1 MSDIL
6 TNNTNQQQYPLA
18 PSLVR
23 SGSTPP
29 PILARVNHKL
39 HQRNNVEETPQYTAL
54 QHEALRFQK
63 DPKLH
68 LKHLLADAS
77 RCLALMAVHK
87 SSSSGVGTG
96 TAAAGSGSLSSSI
109 SSSKFDVS
117 TITTTTTTTEDNN
130 NNTKNADLK
139 STRKSMIQRH
149 DSKNSLNGNTN
160 NTNGIRRK
168 IILDYSR
175 QHVTGETME
184 LLFDLADRMG
194 LTERMSEM
202 RSSCSGFDSSSSSV
216 GQQQQHALISRMP
229 KGYYDRPTAT
239 GSGGGG
245 GVRRLHNPRMVIS
258 GDSGTSRGM
267 DGIKMLN
274 EVHSCFDTVSHF
286 SEEVRDGIVRG
297 CTGKILR
304 NVVCIIGNSED
315 DEDSADGVGNGMGG
329 GGSLGGASNGGG
341 GSGSSAIFSGPEAVH
356 EALSG
361 CVDTAI
367 DSELRFVLGND
378 PEVFHRS
385 VRGLN
390 SAETLIIVVFVGDG
404 RGATTG
410 DGEVTITS
418 RIVCAAKRW
427 LFRSVCPVVSKDEA
441 VAAHFCAVA
450 PSLLTSEI
458 EDSDNIG
465 VCASMAI
472 ELGIPQHRIF
482 PIYSGGSGRFSVWS
496 AIGVLPLSI
505 IHSHSIVRQ
514 FLDGAHDIDEH
525 FFDAPLGGN
534 IPVLLGLLGVWNST
548 FMGYHARALL
558 PYSSSLSK
566 FPNHVQKFDMEG
578 NGKGVSAFGVSL
590 PFHAGEI
597 DLGATGCTDGGGR
610 HSFYQLLHQ
619 GRPVPVDFIGF
630 MEGGPS
636 IVNEDNDDD
645 TDSQPK
651 LTDSSFDDNAE
662 QVGVSSHDELMA
674 NFFAQPDA
682 LAYGKT
688 LNDLIQEGVEDYL
701 RPHKVFPGNRP
712 SSSILMTKLDAFAIG
727 QLLAIYE
734 HRTAVQGYIW
744 GINSFD
750 SYGTE
755 LGKVYAKRV
764 KAQLSASR
772 RRGASVQGFNSSS
785 GFLLEAYLSH
795 GRVSR

>member
-6 TNNTNQQQYPLA
+6 TNQQLHPLA

-96 TAAAGSGSLSSSI
+96 TAGSGSLSSSI

-117 TITTTTTTTEDNN
+117 TTTTNEANNN
-130 NNTKNADLK
+130 NNTKNADLT
-139 STRKSMIQRH
+139 STTKSMIQRH
-149 DSKNSLNGNTN
+149 DSKNSLNGNAN

-216 GQQQQHALISRMP
+216 GQQQQHVLISRMP
-229 KGYYDRPTAT
+229 KGYYDRPTAA
-239 GSGGGG
+239 GSGG

-258 GDSGTSRGM
+258 GASGTSGGV
-267 DGIKMLN
+267 DGINMLN
-274 EVHSCFDTVSHF
+274 EVHSCLDSISHF

-297 CTGKILR
+297 CTGKLFK

-341 GSGSSAIFSGPEAVH
+341 GSESSAIFSGPEAVH
-356 EALSG
+356 EALLG
-361 CVDTAI
+361 GEDTAI

-390 SAETLIIVVFVGDG
+390 SEETLIIVVFVGDG
-404 RGATTG
+404 RGATTA

-427 LFRSVCPVVSKDEA
+427 LFRSVGPVVSKDEA

-450 PSLLTSEI
+450 PSSLTSDI

-465 VCASMAI
+465 VGASMAI
-472 ELGIPQHRIF
+472 ELGIPQNRIF
-482 PIYSGGSGRFSVWS
+482 PIYSWGGSGRFSVWS
-496 AIGVLPLSI
+496 GIGILPLSI

-578 NGKGVSAFGVSL
+578 NGKCVSSFGVSL

-597 DLGATGCTDGGGR
+597 DIGDAGCTDGGGR

-636 IVNEDNDDD
+636 IVDEDNDDD
-645 TDSQPK
+645 TDSQE
-651 LTDSSFDDNAE
+651 LTNSSFDDNAE
-662 QVGVSSHDELMA
+662 QVGVRSHDELMA

-688 LNDLIQEGVEDYL
+688 LNDLIQEGVEEYL

-795 GRVSR
+795 GRDSR